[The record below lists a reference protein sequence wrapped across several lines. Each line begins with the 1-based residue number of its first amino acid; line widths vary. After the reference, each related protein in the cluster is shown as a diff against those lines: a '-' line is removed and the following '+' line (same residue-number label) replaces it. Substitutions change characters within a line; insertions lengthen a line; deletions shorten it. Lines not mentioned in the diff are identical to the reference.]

1 MSTFRHT
8 IQTLITVFATI
19 TCSSGAAAATP
30 FPELDSVICTLM
42 RRYDLPAASIALMR
56 DDRIIYTAAYGVTD
70 TLRHTP
76 TPIRTRFRIASLSKP
91 VTMAGILLLAAQG
104 RLSLDDRVFGEG
116 AILGTDYGPVPRG
129 SGKDLITVRNLLEH
143 KSGWE
148 NIPDDPMFSNAGATQ
163 RQIIARM
170 LAARPLSAPAGEKY
184 SYSNFGY
191 LVLGRII
198 EKVSGMPYGKFI
210 RRHVLRPCGIR
221 RMRIGEAH
229 PRHTADG
236 FPRRVDSLGRRR
248 GPVHGAYRPQS
259 GRRGYNTRLARV
271 SVLFRVR
278 ALDTYRLPARH
289 GGRND
294 THRRQVFIRAALKQT
309 LLRRTILGRSVAN
322 AHPCH
327 NRPLNPYT
335 RNRPPPL
342 DRYTMIIHGGMHRV
356 HTIYKKQIFPSL
368 TIIISDKK

>member
-8 IQTLITVFATI
+8 IQALITVFATI

-30 FPELDSVICTLM
+30 YPELDSVICTLM

-76 TPIRTRFRIASLSKP
+76 TTIRTRFRIASLSKP

-198 EKVSGMPYGKFI
+198 EKVSGMPYGKPF
-210 RRHVLRPCGIR
+210 VLL
-221 RMRIGEAH
+221 H
-229 PRHTADG
+229 NH
-236 FPRRVDSLGRRR
+236 
-248 GPVHGAYRPQS
+248 
-259 GRRGYNTRLARV
+259 RGYG
-271 SVLFRVR
+271 
-278 ALDTYRLPARH
+278 P
-289 GGRND
+289 
-294 THRRQVFIRAALKQT
+294 
-309 LLRRTILGRSVAN
+309 
-322 AHPCH
+322 
-327 NRPLNPYT
+327 
-335 RNRPPPL
+335 
-342 DRYTMIIHGGMHRV
+342 
-356 HTIYKKQIFPSL
+356 
-368 TIIISDKK
+368 

>member
-1 MSTFRHT
+1 MSETTLVNFRLDQDT
-8 IQTLITVFATI
+8 KRSMEGICRDLGMSMTTAFTLFAKKVDRERRI
-19 TCSSGAAAATP
+19 P
-30 FPELDSVICTLM
+30 FDV
-42 RRYDLPAASIALMR
+42 
-56 DDRIIYTAAYGVTD
+56 
-70 TLRHTP
+70 
-76 TPIRTRFRIASLSKP
+76 
-91 VTMAGILLLAAQG
+91 
-104 RLSLDDRVFGEG
+104 SLDGTSATGAQPLTIGSNHADPAVIVEDVTRVFGEG

-229 PRHTADG
+229 GDKPRHDEPQYCLLPEETGQSYYLDIRRMDSHGGWIASAADVAR
-236 FPRRVDSLGRRR
+236 FMARIDRNPAVRDIIPDSLASQFYFGFERWIHT
-248 GPVHGAYRPQS
+248 GS
-259 GRRGYNTRLARV
+259 
-271 SVLFRVR
+271 
-278 ALDTYRLPARH
+278 LPGTAA
-289 GGRND
+289 
-294 THRRQVFIRAALKQT
+294 VMIR
-309 LLRRTILGRSVAN
+309 ID
-322 AHPCH
+322 
-327 NRPLNPYT
+327 
-335 RNRPPPL
+335 
-342 DRYTMIIHGGMHRV
+342 DRYSFVLLSNKRSCDERFWDDLSQMPIHAITGR
-356 HTIYKKQIFPSL
+356 
-368 TIIISDKK
+368 

>member
-1 MSTFRHT
+1 
-8 IQTLITVFATI
+8 
-19 TCSSGAAAATP
+19 
-30 FPELDSVICTLM
+30 
-42 RRYDLPAASIALMR
+42 MR

-76 TPIRTRFRIASLSKP
+76 TTIRTRFRIASLSKP

-229 PRHTADG
+229 GDKPRHDEPQYCLLPEETGQSYYLDIRRMDSHGGWIASAADVARFMARIDRNPAVG
-236 FPRRVDSLGRRR
+236 DIIPDSL
-248 GPVHGAYRPQS
+248 ASQFY
-259 GRRGYNTRLARV
+259 
-271 SVLFRVR
+271 

-327 NRPLNPYT
+327 NRPLNPDP
-335 RNRPPPL
+335 RNRPTPL